1 MERKVVTLLLSIAI
15 ISTGITGCGTT
26 NNTDVAEL
34 EKKVSELT
42 EENESLKAQLNEV
55 QQQQEKNSTEVSE
68 AGESEEETEVKE
80 EASTTINIGDT
91 ITTENREVLINSIDF
106 SYKVEP
112 EDTSGYYNYYSADS
126 GKVYIV
132 MDADIKN
139 LQKSDINCDKVMKVT
154 ADYNNGY
161 SYSAFSI
168 VEDKSLGFNYS
179 NINSIS
185 PLETMGMRYLID
197 CPEEV
202 ATSDAPLII
211 TISIDGENYN
221 YQMR

>member
-1 MERKVVTLLLSIAI
+1 MKRKVVTLLLSII
-15 ISTGITGCGTT
+15 VSTGIMGCGST
-26 NNTDVAEL
+26 NSTDVAEL
-34 EKKVSELT
+34 EKRVSELT
-42 EENESLKAQLNEV
+42 EENENLKAQLNEV
-55 QQQQEKNSTEVSE
+55 QQQEEETSTEVIE
-68 AGESEEETEVKE
+68 TGESEEETEEKE
-80 EASTTINIGDT
+80 EAVTTINIGDT
-91 ITTENREVLINSIDF
+91 ITTENKEVLINSIDF

-126 GKVYIV
+126 GKVYIA
-132 MDADIKN
+132 MDVDVKN
-139 LQKSDINCDKVMKVT
+139 LQKSDINCDEVMKVT

-168 VEDKSLGFNYS
+168 VEDKTLGFNYS

-202 ATSDAPLII
+202 ATSDVPLII
-211 TISIDGENYN
+211 TFSIDGQNYN